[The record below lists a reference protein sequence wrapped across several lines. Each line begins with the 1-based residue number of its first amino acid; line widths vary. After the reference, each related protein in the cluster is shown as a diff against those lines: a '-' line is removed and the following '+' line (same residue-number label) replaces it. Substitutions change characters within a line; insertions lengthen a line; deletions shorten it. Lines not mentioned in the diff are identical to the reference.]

1 MVPMPE
7 YALILHDSMFS
18 TPDKGQH
25 AHFLFE
31 NNLTS
36 SSVDCFFAVTLISDL
51 ISVHLWEIPRS
62 TSRLLSLV
70 SSEILPPRLPS

>member
-7 YALILHDSMFS
+7 YALILHDSIFF
-18 TPDKGQH
+18 TPDKEH

-36 SSVDCFFAVTLISDL
+36 SVENFFAVTLISDL
-51 ISVHLWEIPRS
+51 ISVHLWGMPRS

-70 SSEILPPRLPS
+70 SSERLSPRLPF